1 MLAAALLLAAFRPP
15 AIGPLKTRAPCCAM
29 SEAER
34 RLLTAAEE
42 TSQDEIIISPHRG
55 QEEDGGV
62 PTPLQHAMT
71 VEVLTQDDHVDYA
84 NLLTPCEAPPNDS
97 GHAGRGDEL
106 AEQQHRVEELEAI
119 LGALEGKVAEAL
131 ALLELTEQEAQI
143 AVTRASLRASE
154 SYRAQRGLELAL
166 ACAEKRVAGSGGD
179 DDNGVTPLQAVR
191 RLASRLLPGR
201 GLASWRARKAA
212 ATATATAT
220 AAAAAAATDEGADPA
235 TGGAGSSDAT
245 PPNRLANQMYHTQLR
260 RLREGG
266 RHAAASAG
274 QRAAAARG
282 GGPSHSVSS
291 SLVQATAAA
300 RRVEADRA
308 AAKADDAW
316 RSAVRA
322 RTLVSQLSKAT
333 EAAVAAR
340 DEAAA
345 ELSLARA
352 ALYDETSHGTSI
364 EQDQPPP
371 PPLAEPPFPWAG
383 GRKRRQR
390 PPRDGAAVE
399 RGGRGGGGRDRRIL
413 LGRPARPPPSR
424 PRLAAR
430 RAAAA
435 RGASGPQGGPRGG
448 GGGAGQRVAR
458 GGLRAVRPPPPAP
471 ANV

>member
-1 MLAAALLLAAFRPP
+1 
-15 AIGPLKTRAPCCAM
+15 M

-42 TSQDEIIISPHRG
+42 TSQDEIVISPHRG

-84 NLLTPCEAPPNDS
+84 NLLTPCKAPPNDS

-119 LGALEGKVAEAL
+119 LGALEGKIAEAL

-201 GLASWRARKAA
+201 GLASWHARKAA

-220 AAAAAAATDEGADPA
+220 AAAAAAAVATDEGADPA
-235 TGGAGSSDAT
+235 TGGAGSSAADAT

-266 RHAAASAG
+266 RHAAASAE

-316 RSAVRA
+316 RSAARA
-322 RTLVSQLSKAT
+322 RTLVSQLSKAA

-352 ALYDETSHGTSI
+352 ALYDETSHGTSQSSRI
-364 EQDQPPP
+364 SRHRRRSLSRHSHGLADASAVNDHLATG
-371 PPLAEPPFPWAG
+371 PLSSVVGVAAADAIAG
-383 GRKRRQR
+383 FFSAGL
-390 PPRDGAAVE
+390 
-399 RGGRGGGGRDRRIL
+399 RDRRRRDHASQRDERRRL
-413 LGRPARPPPSR
+413 EAHLARKEAR
-424 PRLAAR
+424 EEEEEALASA
-430 RAAAA
+430 
-435 RGASGPQGGPRGG
+435 
-448 GGGAGQRVAR
+448 
-458 GGLRAVRPPPPAP
+458 LREEDCAP
-471 ANV
+471 